1 MRDEWQQVNKKY
13 KERHLVWKKCH
24 EKRARYSRLLKE
36 LAEWMEEAERTLAHA
51 KATAGADRSDKSKL
65 TEALEEQ
72 KQIERQVSERNK
84 EVTDLAVIGKEMMNR
99 SSAA

>member
-1 MRDEWQQVNKKY
+1 
-13 KERHLVWKKCH
+13 
-24 EKRARYSRLLKE
+24 
-36 LAEWMEEAERTLAHA
+36 MEEAERTLAHA
-51 KATAGADRSDKSKL
+51 KATAGGAPDRSGGDKSRL

-99 SSAA
+99 SSAQEHVDIQAQARGAEGR